1 MILVARIEDIRSSPD
16 GRLSVTAS
24 YWADS
29 TPFAS
34 GNVSALCAIGPA
46 SDVRAAVIAAC
57 IASAETDF
65 GVDPSSIAS
74 ATVL

>member
-1 MILVARIEDIRSSPD
+1 MILVARIEDVRSSHD
-16 GRLSVTAS
+16 GHLLVTAS

-34 GNVSALCAIGPA
+34 GNVSALCAIGPV

-57 IASAETDF
+57 VASAETDF
-65 GVDPSSIAS
+65 GIDSSSIAS